1 MGNDSRL
8 KNYNIMKTLINV
20 IQEEDGTITVSS
32 DVYPIRIGQVLPE
45 SKHPELVQ
53 ELKKWRWDL
62 AREQNV
68 PAYIIVTNRT
78 IQNIA
83 DSCPGNEDE
92 LLSINGIGPATLEKY
107 GQDILAI
114 VARYVES
121 HTDPETGEI

>member
-8 KNYNIMKTLINV
+8 KTKNIMKTLLNV

-45 SKHPELVQ
+45 SKHPDLVQ
-53 ELKKWRWDL
+53 ELKKWRWDQ
-62 AREQNV
+62 AREQDL
-68 PAYIIVTNRT
+68 PAYRIMPNRT

-83 DSCPGNEDE
+83 DTCPGNEDE

-107 GQDILAI
+107 GQDILVI
-114 VARYVES
+114 VSHYVET